1 MFNLHNRRYVG
12 SKYKLLNWIKD
23 LVEEN
28 CKGSSLFDVFAG
40 TGIVT
45 SAFIDKF
52 NEYYINDF
60 LPSNYIIY
68 NGFFLQENYSESKVN
83 TIIEGYNNKST
94 LNLKENYVSQNFGNK
109 FFSMNDS
116 RLIGYIR
123 EDIENKYNNKE
134 VNEKEYYILISSLL
148 YSIDRI
154 ANTVGHYDAYIKNHQ
169 ITDSLTIEPIMPIK
183 LNERQSIKIF
193 KEDANELVKKITSD
207 IAFIDPPYNSRQYS
221 RFYHVL
227 DNIAQWK
234 KPQLYGVAMKPLEEN
249 MSDYCR
255 VSAPIKFKEL
265 IDSLDAK
272 YIVVTYNN
280 TYNSKSSSSRNKI
293 TLEEITDILRNKGKT
308 EIFEKSHQFFNA
320 GKTDFKDHME
330 FLFIT
335 RSDAVGKK

>member
-1 MFNLHNRRYVG
+1 MFDLHNRRYIG
-12 SKYKLLNWIKD
+12 SKYKLLNWIKG

-28 CKGSSLFDVFAG
+28 CEGSSFFDVFAG
-40 TGIVT
+40 TGVVT
-45 SAFIDKF
+45 SAFIDNF

-68 NGFFLQENYSESKVN
+68 NGFLLQENYSESKIN
-83 TIIEGYNNKST
+83 TIIEGYNNINILS
-94 LNLKENYVSQNFGNK
+94 LEDNYVSQNFGNK

-116 RLIGYIR
+116 KVIGYIR
-123 EDIENKYNNKE
+123 EDIESKYNNKE
-134 VNEKEYYILISSLL
+134 INKKEYYLLISSLI

-154 ANTVGHYDAYIKNHQ
+154 ANTVGHYDAYIKNHP
-169 ITDSLTIEPIMPIK
+169 ITDSIRIESIMPVILK
-183 LNERQSIKIF
+183 EGQSIKIF
-193 KEDANELVKKITSD
+193 KEDANELVKKITTD

-234 KPQLYGVAMKPLEEN
+234 KPQLYGVAMKPPEEN
-249 MSDYCR
+249 MSDYCK

-265 IDSLDAK
+265 IDSLNSK

-293 TLEEITDILRNKGKT
+293 SLEEIGEILENKGKT
-308 EIFEKSHQFFNA
+308 NIFEKSHQFFNA
-320 GKTDFKDHME
+320 GKTDFKGHME

-335 RSDAVGKK
+335 RSDAVGEK